1 MIRRILAAALLL
13 ACGALRGAT
22 DLRSCAAR
30 LVLEADGSA
39 QGRLVVQVSDAV
51 PGAFDVPFAFPGAQ
65 ELRVVEGPGGT
76 TAALIPA
83 AGQARLRLT
92 LPQGVPSAVQLTLAF
107 AVPKAVVSPAA
118 SKGEAVSRVRLLR
131 HAFVN
136 TQEDVI
142 DAYAVVVLLPPG
154 DQVQAVREALP
165 KPGKTEAE
173 PRVRLGRVDGRQSA
187 TLRAGPLRQGDDTS
201 MSVELTSARRSWG
214 WLVAGLALALLY
226 LVHFRDLVA
235 APARGDGEAPRP

>member
-1 MIRRILAAALLL
+1 MIRRVLAAALLL
-13 ACGALRGAT
+13 ACAALRGAA
-22 DLRSCAAR
+22 DVRSCAVR
-30 LVLEADGSA
+30 LVLEADGTA
-39 QGRLVVQVSDAV
+39 RGRLVLQVASAA
-51 PGAFDVPFAFPGAQ
+51 PGSFDVPFAFP
-65 ELRVVEGPGGT
+65 EIRDLRVAEGPAG
-76 TAALIPA
+76 TAAALAPA

-92 LPQGVPSAVQLTLAF
+92 LPQGVPASLQVALDF
-107 AVPKAVVSPAA
+107 AVPNALVRPEA
-118 SKGEAVSRVRLLR
+118 SKGEAPSRVRLLR

-142 DAYAVVVLLPPG
+142 DAYAVEVLLPPG

-173 PRVRLGRVDGRQSA
+173 PRVRLGRLEGRQSA

-201 MSVELTSARRSWG
+201 MSVELTSARRSWS
-214 WLVAGLALALLY
+214 WLVAGIALALLY

-235 APARGDGEAPRP
+235 APARAGDTPRS